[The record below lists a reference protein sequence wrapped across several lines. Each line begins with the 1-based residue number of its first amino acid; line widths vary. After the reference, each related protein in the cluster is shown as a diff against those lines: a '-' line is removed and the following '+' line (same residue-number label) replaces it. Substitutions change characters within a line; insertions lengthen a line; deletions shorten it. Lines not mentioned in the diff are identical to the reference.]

1 MPAQVGP
8 ARVVHGDYRLD
19 RLAAESD
26 QRIRDLAPG
35 VGTTVKSLV
44 VLAMAA
50 APDSMRKPAE
60 SIPLVARP
68 VGGFAA
74 VVPHLGTGFGSTSKA
89 TRVSATNEFRFWPA
103 VRDVGEHTAVV

>member
-1 MPAQVGP
+1 MATTGWTGLPPSPTSAYGTWP
-8 ARVVHGDYRLD
+8 
-19 RLAAESD
+19 
-26 QRIRDLAPG
+26 PG

-89 TRVSATNEFRFWPA
+89 TRASATNEFRFWPA